1 MAKEKLSMNWLA
13 FCVNLIKTH
22 PFTNYVWAK
31 SRYRVICSSLFHDG
45 GTHVCSFILRLN
57 LNVSYY
63 LHQLLLV
70 QGKWKQASA
79 IAGGVLQAY
88 QQREGI
94 DTHRWSVLPG
104 TRGMKLM
111 HTYAHRVNH
120 VSQSWLSWGFGV
132 CFACAFLISSVASS
146 SHAELHS

>member
-13 FCVNLIKTH
+13 FCVNLINTCL
-22 PFTNYVWAK
+22 FTNYVWAK
-31 SRYRVICSSLFHDG
+31 SHYRVIRCSLFYDG
-45 GTHVCSFILRLN
+45 GTRVCSFILMFN
-57 LNVSYY
+57 LNVSY
-63 LHQLLLV
+63 LLLLV

-88 QQREGI
+88 QQREGV

-104 TRGMKLM
+104 THGMRLK
-111 HTYAHRVNH
+111 HIYAHRVNH
-120 VSQSWLSWGFGV
+120 VSQSWLCRGFWF

-146 SHAELHS
+146 SHAE